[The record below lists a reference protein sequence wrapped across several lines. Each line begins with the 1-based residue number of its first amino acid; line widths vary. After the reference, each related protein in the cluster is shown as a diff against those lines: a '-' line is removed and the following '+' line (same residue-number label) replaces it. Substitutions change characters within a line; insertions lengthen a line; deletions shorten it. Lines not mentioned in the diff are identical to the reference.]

1 MIQIYNIGEIKVDTE
16 EVTKLST
23 EEKVKMVLK
32 LQDEGKE
39 RDEIAECLD
48 IKKDSINKMMNRNGF
63 KVEKGK
69 FIEKDED
76 EKTIPKLNKP
86 KLKTLKSIKPKLNS
100 CNTSV
105 EQKKEEV
112 YNNCD
117 IPVNQS
123 YSDDSNKNDTVI
135 VQNNKEVYNNCES
148 DVLQVIDNNC
158 DTSVEQKKMQE
169 QLFAILPLAEN
180 LEYLCNNIDK
190 IKALIDV
197 KKEKYIELTIN
208 RKEEAEQ
215 TNYRVYKTVK
225 QDFKKFCSEHSDYK
239 VQELISQALKDFMD
253 KYK

>member
-1 MIQIYNIGEIKVDTE
+1 MDTE
-16 EVTKLST
+16 EVVKLST
-23 EEKVKMVLK
+23 EEKVKIVLK

-63 KVEKGK
+63 KVEGGK
-69 FIEKDED
+69 FIEKD
-76 EKTIPKLNKP
+76 KSKIILNKP
-86 KLKTLKSIKPKLNS
+86 KIKMPKLKSG
-100 CNTSV
+100 
-105 EQKKEEV
+105 QKKEEH
-112 YNNCD
+112 NNCD
-117 IPVNQS
+117 ADIKQS
-123 YSDDSNKNDTVI
+123 YTNDSNKNDTGI
-135 VQNNKEVYNNCES
+135 VQNNKDVYNNCKS
-148 DVLQVIDNNC
+148 DVLQIIDNNC
-158 DTSVEQKKMQE
+158 DISIEQKKMQE

>member
-1 MIQIYNIGEIKVDTE
+1 MDTE

-23 EEKVKMVLK
+23 EEKIKMVLK

-39 RDEIAECLD
+39 RDEIAECLN

-63 KVEKGK
+63 KVENGK

-86 KLKTLKSIKPKLNS
+86 KLKTLKSMKPKLNS

-105 EQKKEEV
+105 EQKKE
-112 YNNCD
+112 
-117 IPVNQS
+117 
-123 YSDDSNKNDTVI
+123 
-135 VQNNKEVYNNCES
+135 EVYNNCES

>member
-1 MIQIYNIGEIKVDTE
+1 MDTE
-16 EVTKLST
+16 EIAKLSK
-23 EEKVKMVLK
+23 EEKVKIVLK

-48 IKKDSINKMMNRNGF
+48 IKKESINKMMYRNGF
-63 KVEKGK
+63 KVKDGK
-69 FIEKDED
+69 FVEKDED

-86 KLKTLKSIKPKLNS
+86 KLKTLKSIKSKS
-100 CNTSV
+100 
-105 EQKKEEV
+105 
-112 YNNCD
+112 
-117 IPVNQS
+117 
-123 YSDDSNKNDTVI
+123 
-135 VQNNKEVYNNCES
+135 
-148 DVLQVIDNNC
+148 NNC

>member
-1 MIQIYNIGEIKVDTE
+1 MDTE
-16 EVTKLST
+16 EIAKLSK
-23 EEKVKMVLK
+23 EEKVKIVLK

-48 IKKDSINKMMNRNGF
+48 IKKESINKMMYRNGF
-63 KVEKGK
+63 KVKDGK
-69 FIEKDED
+69 FVEKDED

-86 KLKTLKSIKPKLNS
+86 KLKTLKSVKSKSNS
-100 CNTSV
+100 CDTSV

-117 IPVNQS
+117 IPVKQS
-123 YSDDSNKNDTVI
+123 YSDDSNKNDTGI